1 MIKTMEED
9 FFLKNINAGKVFE
22 IIERA
27 DYAVL
32 YTIRQMAGKQED
44 PVYLSDLAEKMEL
57 PLQNASK
64 AITQLEAHGYV
75 TWSMDEK
82 RERTYVALTE
92 KAKNKMEEQRER
104 LMDAYQKISEEI
116 PEDDIKTTIQTLST
130 IRSLFAE
137 ING

>member
-44 PVYLSDLAEKMEL
+44 PVYLSDLAAKMEL

-64 AITQLEAHGYV
+64 AITQLEARGYV
-75 TWSMDEK
+75 TWSMDEEK
-82 RERTYVALTE
+82 ECTYVTLTK
-92 KAKNKMEEQRER
+92 KAKSKMEEQRKR

-116 PEDDIKTTIQTLST
+116 KEEDIKTTIQTLST
-130 IRSLFAE
+130 IRALFAE

>member
-1 MIKTMEED
+1 MIKTIEED

-64 AITQLEAHGYV
+64 AITQLEAQGYV
-75 TWSMDEK
+75 IWSMDEK
-82 RERTYVALTE
+82 RERTYVVLTE
-92 KAKNKMEEQRER
+92 KAKHKMEEQRKR

-116 PEDDIKTTIQTLST
+116 PEEDIKTTIQTLST
-130 IRSLFAE
+130 IRSLFVE

>member
-9 FFLKNINAGKVFE
+9 FFLKNINAGKVFG

-32 YTIRQMAGKQED
+32 YTIRQMAGKQEE

-57 PLQNASK
+57 PLQNASR
-64 AITQLEAHGYV
+64 AITQLETQGYV

-82 RERTYVALTE
+82 RERTYVTLTS
-92 KAKNKMEEQRER
+92 KAKQLMEEQRQR
-104 LMDAYQKISEEI
+104 LIDAYQKISEEV
-116 PEDDIKTTIQTLST
+116 PEEDIKTTIKTLSA